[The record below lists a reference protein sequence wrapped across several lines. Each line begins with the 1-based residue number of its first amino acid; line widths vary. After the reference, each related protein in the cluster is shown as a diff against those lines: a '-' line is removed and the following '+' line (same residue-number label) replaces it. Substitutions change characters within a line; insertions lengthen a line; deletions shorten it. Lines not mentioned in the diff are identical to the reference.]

1 MVAIGTDLI
10 GREPMAASTPE
21 AYVVPSMLDERAPD
35 QPQPRSVEVPQ
46 VVDRSSDNIDSPAL
60 SQAKAAIDMALR
72 KRDIGEEIDIGEI
85 LDEIS
90 SFIDKIPEIRESIAE
105 AKELS
110 KQQLAR
116 LKLELREKLT
126 EIITKIGDLI
136 YGTISDLSSNPV

>member
-90 SFIDKIPEIRESIAE
+90 SFIDKIPEIRESNAE
-105 AKELS
+105 AIEH
-110 KQQLAR
+110 
-116 LKLELREKLT
+116 LKVRFEEIKVDLREWLKKLT
-126 EIITKIGDLI
+126 TRIRDILEGED
-136 YGTISDLSSNPV
+136 DEP